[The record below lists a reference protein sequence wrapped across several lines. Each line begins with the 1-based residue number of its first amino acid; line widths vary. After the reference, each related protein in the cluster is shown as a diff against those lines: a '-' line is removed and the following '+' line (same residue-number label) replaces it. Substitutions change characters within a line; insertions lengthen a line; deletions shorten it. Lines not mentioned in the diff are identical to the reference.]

1 MLGFSI
7 LRGAS
12 APRKQFIQR
21 VLGALFFSCAWAIAW
36 AQPSSLGL
44 SGLIHM
50 PDARM
55 EEDGLLTAGFS
66 YARPYSA
73 PYITLQALP
82 FLQLS
87 GRYTRIHGVPDK
99 GLGEKYGDFK
109 DKSAG
114 FKLRLLP
121 ENAWG
126 YWLPEV
132 SVGIDDVQGTKLFNS
147 EFIAATKRLD
157 FGYGTADVT
166 VGYGRKR
173 ISGAYGG
180 IRLGLHDLPSW
191 RVVAEYD
198 KNKYQLDP
206 KAKQTGL
213 NTRSTGNWHA
223 ALEYSWGPLT
233 LQAGRQHNQ
242 NIYNVSLSLPL
253 QQREFIPKSDE
264 VGPFKDGAWAHSGPR
279 PTLQQW
285 QNDTLWRTSLLYNL
299 QAEGLRNVTA
309 AWRNGTLAITV
320 ASDRYRYASRGVGRT
335 ARIVMAYAPLE
346 TERVEITWQTMGVD
360 GMTWSFDDATVLQ
373 RYFAGTAT
381 RADLARAV
389 NISYADPRGI
399 SEAARANDLDDS
411 ITALVNQETAVSRNI
426 LSLTAS
432 RFGQSHLSLTPYLST
447 YLNDPSG
454 AFKYDIGLS
463 LGAQANLGN
472 AWWLKGSVIGS
483 LVENISDVTQPS
495 NSKLQHVRSDTA
507 EYRNAAKVKLDS
519 LLINKYWHPAKRTY
533 IRASAG
539 LYEEMF
545 GGVGMQA
552 LYLHS
557 GGRLAWDVAVDGV
570 RQRDY
575 KGTGFQ
581 QYKTVTAIASM
592 HYKLPML
599 EGVTATVRA
608 GRFLARDNGVRFELS
623 RTFKSGVEFGAWYTR
638 TNGNDT
644 TSPGTVSNPYMD
656 KGIFMRIPLSSM
668 TTRDTHSAFNFS
680 LSPWNRDVGQM
691 VTSPDDLYKLMRHR
705 WLDSA
710 TDEDGLRSFGDAP
723 TEDTP

>member
-7 LRGAS
+7 LRGVS
-12 APRKQFIQR
+12 APRKRSTHR
-21 VLGALFFSCAWAIAW
+21 VLGVLFFSCAWASAW
-36 AQPSSLGL
+36 AQPSSMGL
-44 SGLIHM
+44 TGLIHM

-87 GRYTRIHGVPDK
+87 GRYTRFYGMPALGPD
-99 GLGEKYGDFK
+99 YGDNK
-109 DKSAG
+109 DKSAA

-126 YWLPEV
+126 YWLPEISAGV
-132 SVGIDDVQGTKLFNS
+132 DDIQGTKLFNS
-147 EFIAATKRLD
+147 EFIAASKKLD
-157 FGYGTADVT
+157 FNYGAADVT
-166 VGYGRKR
+166 LGYGRKR
-173 ISGAYGG
+173 ISGAYAGV
-180 IRLGLHDLPSW
+180 RLGLYDLPSW

-198 KNKYQLDP
+198 KNKYSLDP
-206 KAKQTGL
+206 YSTKTGIH
-213 NTRSTGNWHA
+213 TRRTGNWHA

-233 LQAGRQHNQ
+233 LQAGRQYNQ

-264 VGPFKDGAWAHSGPR
+264 VGPFKDGAWASTSPR
-279 PTLQQW
+279 PSLQQW
-285 QNDTLWRTSLLYNL
+285 RNDPLWRTSLLYNL

-309 AWRNGTLAITV
+309 AWRDGTLAITV

-346 TERVEITWQTMGVD
+346 TERVEITWQTMGVS

-381 RADLARAV
+381 RADLAQAV

-411 ITALVNQETAVSRNI
+411 ITALVNQETSFNRNI
-426 LSLTAS
+426 LALSAS
-432 RFGQSHLSLTPYLST
+432 RLGQSHISLNPYLST

-472 AWWLKGSVIGS
+472 AWWLKGNIIGS
-483 LVENISDVTQPS
+483 VFENISDVTQPS
-495 NSKLQHVRSDTA
+495 NSRLQHVRSDNA
-507 EYRNAAKVKLDS
+507 EYRNASRVKLDS
-519 LLINKYWHPAKRTY
+519 LLLNKYWHPANRTY
-533 IRASAG
+533 LRASAG

-570 RQRDY
+570 RQRDF

-592 HYKLPML
+592 HYKLPVL
-599 EGVTATVRA
+599 EGLTATVRA
-608 GRFLARDNGVRFELS
+608 GRFLARDNGVRVELS

-680 LSPWNRDVGQM
+680 LAPWNRDVGQM
-691 VTSPDDLYKLMRHR
+691 VKSPDDLYKLMRHH